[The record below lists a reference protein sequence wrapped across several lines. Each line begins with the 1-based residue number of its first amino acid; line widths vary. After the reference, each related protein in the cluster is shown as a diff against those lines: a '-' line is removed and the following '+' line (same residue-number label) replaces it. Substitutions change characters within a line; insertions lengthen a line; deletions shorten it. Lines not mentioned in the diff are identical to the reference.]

1 MQYFFSAAFAAIT
14 NTIPFWTATAVAAF
28 ALCYS
33 SYSLSELG
41 CVSFNVLKIILRWWW
56 WWWQKQRRRSNAPS
70 TSASVCLDCLHNF
83 TADQPVD
90 CVGEIGSR
98 TTTHVTVLVVLRFAL
113 LPGLH
118 LTLRISSPS
127 CSFNKHLCLLQLP
140 RFWTQTFFPCI
151 GVLIRQKHLA
161 RRSRTNNQRLLSTKQ
176 PDTIHWL
183 LDVSTVALFSQTDC
197 THTLVFF
204 FELLSVSQTHTEI
217 FSQLLLLCVS
227 VWFLCFCLRS
237 NFSFQCSILR
247 LSLLLYGNSHPSV
260 SSSYTSSSGNTLAA
274 LITSGFVSS
283 LSISPVFPA

>member
-90 CVGEIGSR
+90 CVGENGSR

-127 CSFNKHLCLLQLP
+127 CSFNKHLCFLQLP
-140 RFWTQTFFPCI
+140 RFWTQTFFR
-151 GVLIRQKHLA
+151 VLVCWSVK
-161 RRSRTNNQRLLSTKQ
+161 STWRDDPELTINGFCQ
-176 PDTIHWL
+176 PNSLVW
-183 LDVSTVALFSQTDC
+183 STG
-197 THTLVFF
+197 
-204 FELLSVSQTHTEI
+204 
-217 FSQLLLLCVS
+217 
-227 VWFLCFCLRS
+227 
-237 NFSFQCSILR
+237 
-247 LSLLLYGNSHPSV
+247 Y
-260 SSSYTSSSGNTLAA
+260 
-274 LITSGFVSS
+274 
-283 LSISPVFPA
+283 